1 MAGDRAYRLPIQVLF
16 DPATLYRPP
25 PPGKVAA
32 WASPR
37 PAPSCPSPT
46 SLVWFM
52 SEIVRE
58 VRA

>member
-1 MAGDRAYRLPIQVLF
+1 LSSALTSPILT
-16 DPATLYRPP
+16 A
-25 PPGKVAA
+25 
-32 WASPR
+32 
-37 PAPSCPSPT
+37 PT